1 MIELRPGDPRYPALL
16 GAIPAPPP
24 LYVRGKILDDDSLA
38 LAIVGSRRPTPYG
51 LAVAERLASDLA
63 GRGVTIVSGLAR
75 GIDTAAHRGAL
86 AAGGRTIAVL
96 GCGLDVVY
104 PPENVPLAR
113 TIERRGAVVSQFPAG
128 MPALPG
134 HFPAR
139 NRTLAGLAL
148 GVVVVEAA
156 EKSGALISAGFAGD
170 LGRETFAVPGR
181 ITSPSS
187 AGANRLIQDGAKL
200 VTCWQD
206 IVSELPEPWR
216 RAVRGPLTSTDE
228 PSRPE
233 IGSDEGRMFRLL
245 APDEP
250 QHIEELIARAGMEPA
265 RAATSLMT
273 LELGGWARQL
283 TGQRWV
289 SVDTRARRV

>member
-1 MIELRPGDPRYPALL
+1 
-16 GAIPAPPP
+16 
-24 LYVRGKILDDDSLA
+24 
-38 LAIVGSRRPTPYG
+38 
-51 LAVAERLASDLA
+51 
-63 GRGVTIVSGLAR
+63 
-75 GIDTAAHRGAL
+75 
-86 AAGGRTIAVL
+86 
-96 GCGLDVVY
+96 
-104 PPENVPLAR
+104 
-113 TIERRGAVVSQFPAG
+113 

-156 EKSGALISAGFAGD
+156 EKSGALITAGFAGD

-181 ITSPSS
+181 ITSPTS
-187 AGANRLIQDGAKL
+187 AGMNRLIQDGAKL

-216 RAVRGPLTSTDE
+216 RALHGPLASTDE
-228 PSRPE
+228 SPRPE

-250 QHIEELIARAGMEPA
+250 QHIEELIARAGMDSA

-289 SVDTRARRV
+289 SVDTRVRRV